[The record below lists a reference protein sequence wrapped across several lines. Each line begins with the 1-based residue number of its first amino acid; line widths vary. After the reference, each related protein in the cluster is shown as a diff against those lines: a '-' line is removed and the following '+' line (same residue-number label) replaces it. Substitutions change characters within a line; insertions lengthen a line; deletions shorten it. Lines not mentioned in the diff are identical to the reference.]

1 MENTITDIQ
10 HVINTLHEIEALV
23 LKNDA
28 KIVQLLARLE
38 LVEAK
43 VDSNL
48 IIHHM
53 EQIEARKKRIEDFS
67 IRTELAGW
75 CSGWYGESS

>member
-10 HVINTLHEIEALV
+10 HVINTLHEIQDLV
-23 LKNDA
+23 RKNDA

-38 LVEAK
+38 LLEDK
-43 VDSNL
+43 ISSNAY
-48 IIHHM
+48 M
-53 EQIEARKKRIEDFS
+53 DEIEARKKKMKDFS

>member
-53 EQIEARKKRIEDFS
+53 EQIEARKKRIQDFS
-67 IRTELAGW
+67 IRTELAG
-75 CSGWYGESS
+75 

>member
-10 HVINTLHEIEALV
+10 HVINTLHEIQDLV
-23 LKNDA
+23 RKNDA

-38 LVEAK
+38 LVEDK
-43 VDSNL
+43 IRSNS
-48 IIHHM
+48 HM
-53 EQIEARKKRIEDFS
+53 EQIEARKRKIEDFS
-67 IRTELAGW
+67 NRTELAGW

>member
-10 HVINTLHEIEALV
+10 NVINTLHEIEALV
-23 LKNDA
+23 RKNDA

-38 LVEAK
+38 LVEDK
-43 VDSNL
+43 ISSKS
-48 IIHHM
+48 HM
-53 EQIEARKKRIEDFS
+53 DEIEARNKKIEDFA

-75 CSGWYGESS
+75 CSSWYGESS

>member
-23 LKNDA
+23 RKNDA

-38 LVEAK
+38 LVEDK
-43 VDSNL
+43 ISSNSH
-48 IIHHM
+48 ID
-53 EQIEARKKRIEDFS
+53 EIEARKKKIEDFN

-75 CSGWYGESS
+75 YGESS

>member
-10 HVINTLHEIEALV
+10 RTLHEIEALV
-23 LKNDA
+23 RENDA